1 MVAGGDGCTGA
12 VHYVE
17 LEIVSIYNDA
27 SCNVT
32 VGVGRPGL
40 DVEEENIDQGEADFW
55 GVFDVGGTLYHK
67 AVEAEVGGISW
78 TGQQG
83 FGSGDT
89 IGLLLDCRTGIL
101 VVYKNGAR
109 LGVPVT
115 GLTGE
120 LCWAMTIQGV
130 GVQSHG
136 VRIKGKP
143 PPAGRREDV
152 AITDVA
158 ITDSTICP

>member
-1 MVAGGDGCTGA
+1 
-12 VHYVE
+12 
-17 LEIVSIYNDA
+17 
-27 SCNVT
+27 
-32 VGVGRPGL
+32 L

-101 VVYKNGAR
+101 VVCGIQKRRTAGGTCHRPDGRAV
-109 LGVPVT
+109 LGDDDSGGRGSIT
-115 GLTGE
+115 
-120 LCWAMTIQGV
+120 WRAHQG
-130 GVQSHG
+130 QATPS
-136 VRIKGKP
+136 R
-143 PPAGRREDV
+143 
-152 AITDVA
+152 
-158 ITDSTICP
+158 